1 MDRSTDPRIDLTAR
15 VTEELR
21 SALDRDDA
29 ARLEILEDLYR
40 SLEVELEG
48 DLDKEGSARR

>member
-21 SALDRDDA
+21 SGFDRDDA